1 MLLKINSVILVLV
14 VEEES
19 ERDTNLGSVETAAD
33 VGKGGTDAPTELV
46 GLSAHISLNGLSG
59 VSWRLVD

>member
-1 MLLKINSVILVLV
+1 MILVSV

-19 ERDTNLGSVETAAD
+19 DRDTNLGSVETAAD
-33 VGKGGTDAPTELV
+33 VGKGGTEAPTELV
-46 GLSAHISLNGLSG
+46 GLSVHISLNGLSG